1 MPGKHVDSDPAATGR
16 PCQRCRISEASIIV
30 RTEPLCRDCF
40 VKYVNTKAI
49 KRMESYAYYV
59 KNRSANEE
67 RKLLLPV
74 SFGVS
79 SVTLLYL
86 LDEHLKRQTA
96 KTGRTGYALHVLFV
110 DTAAVERDVPGVGT
124 LEKLKEVFP
133 GHEYSSVALADIF
146 ENSDAKEV
154 LQAIPEAA
162 SADISGEAETAQE
175 RLERLILSLPSATS
189 RSDVITILK
198 NRVIVNFAQNH
209 GCKGILWGDSTTKIA
224 EKTLAETAKGRGF
237 SLPWQVSDGMSPY
250 GIVFNYPVRDL
261 LKKELVAHAQLT
273 DPPLTGLIHE
283 EKPTQVSASAKNT
296 TIDDLMKQYFE
307 SVERDY
313 PSIVA
318 NVVRTSSK
326 LEPATTVDDRCQA
339 SFFERLLWIAAV
351 IAAPEI
357 ILFSAWEQ
365 RCTARKLQGEIN
377 QLGQRAYDAE
387 DIDSAVRSYEEHLHD
402 KTVFSPWTL
411 NDAFLAVSG
420 GLTVDSSS
428 FWTTD
433 TLTFTPAGI
442 LELARAGLLPPT
454 RPSTVPDKSKRD
466 SIAIF
471 LVVIQCLWFTAQFLA
486 RLSHRLPVTLLEIT
500 TLTHLLCTLAI
511 AGTWARKPW
520 NAASN
525 TAPPLACS
533 SHERQTDLAALFA
546 IDPHLSHTLN
556 RDKNRLVYPID
567 ITEATEALTNATFSP
582 KTTTSRRAKRTSAW
596 QLSEEGHAKV
606 AELHSRACRAL
617 EHLRRRHRAL
627 VIGSHVGQSP
637 PPPSLRFVEPH
648 VVGAGGRSEWRVEGR
663 DALMMLGRQGG
674 GEGEGEDAG
683 STRRRALFV
692 VAPAAVAAALLGAV
706 VLGVSCV
713 SPSDAAAGFFP
724 TDLEKVVWR
733 AAGIVV
739 VGVAVAAAAF
749 AGASRRCAAGRG
761 AAGGGGG
768 GSTAWKRRAVCAAGG
783 ILGALYVAAK
793 LYLLVEAFASLR
805 APPQGTYEDV
815 AGVRWVPHVG

>member
-1 MPGKHVDSDPAATGR
+1 MT
-16 PCQRCRISEASIIV
+16 
-30 RTEPLCRDCF
+30 
-40 VKYVNTKAI
+40 
-49 KRMESYAYYV
+49 
-59 KNRSANEE
+59 NRSETM
-67 RKLLLPV
+67 V
-74 SFGVS
+74 STHS
-79 SVTLLYL
+79 AHS
-86 LDEHLKRQTA
+86 
-96 KTGRTGYALHVLFV
+96 RT
-110 DTAAVERDVPGVGT
+110 
-124 LEKLKEVFP
+124 
-133 GHEYSSVALADIF
+133 
-146 ENSDAKEV
+146 
-154 LQAIPEAA
+154 
-162 SADISGEAETAQE
+162 
-175 RLERLILSLPSATS
+175 PS
-189 RSDVITILK
+189 
-198 NRVIVNFAQNH
+198 
-209 GCKGILWGDSTTKIA
+209 
-224 EKTLAETAKGRGF
+224 RG
-237 SLPWQVSDGMSPY
+237 
-250 GIVFNYPVRDL
+250 
-261 LKKELVAHAQLT
+261 
-273 DPPLTGLIHE
+273 
-283 EKPTQVSASAKNT
+283 SASPIT
-296 TIDDLMKQYFE
+296 
-307 SVERDY
+307 
-313 PSIVA
+313 
-318 NVVRTSSK
+318 
-326 LEPATTVDDRCQA
+326 
-339 SFFERLLWIAAV
+339 
-351 IAAPEI
+351 
-357 ILFSAWEQ
+357 
-365 RCTARKLQGEIN
+365 
-377 QLGQRAYDAE
+377 
-387 DIDSAVRSYEEHLHD
+387 
-402 KTVFSPWTL
+402 KTVFSSWTL

-442 LELARAGLLPPT
+442 LELARAGLLPHT

-466 SIAIF
+466 TIAIF
-471 LVVIQCLWFTAQFLA
+471 LVAIQCLWFTAQFLA
-486 RLSHRLPVTLLEIT
+486 RLSYRLPVTLLEIT

-582 KTTTSRRAKRTSAW
+582 KTTTMPLSKAKKRTSAW

-663 DALMMLGRQGG
+663 DALMMLPGRQGGG

-683 STRRRALFV
+683 STRRRRRALFV

-713 SPSDAAAGFFP
+713 PSSSSSDAAAAGFFFP

-749 AGASRRCAAGRG
+749 AGASRRWAGRG
-761 AAGGGGG
+761 AAAGDGG
-768 GSTAWKRRAVCAAGG
+768 GSTVWKRRAVCAAGG